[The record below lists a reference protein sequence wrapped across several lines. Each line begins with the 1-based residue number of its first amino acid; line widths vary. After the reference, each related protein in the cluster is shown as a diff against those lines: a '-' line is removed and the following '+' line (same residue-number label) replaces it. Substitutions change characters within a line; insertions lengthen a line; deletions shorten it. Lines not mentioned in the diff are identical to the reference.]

1 MKRSILV
8 ILSSVLTSAA
18 FAAGA
23 DAPAIIP
30 APLKLEQR
38 EGAFHFRP
46 STRICAD
53 TASQETAG
61 LLATRLRASTG
72 YAFEITTQPQEKDC
86 ISLTTQDSKSDL
98 GAEGYELS
106 ASSNSVVI
114 RAPETAGVFYGTQS
128 LLQLLPPEI
137 FSAEV
142 VSNTEWK
149 LPSVQ
154 IEDQPRFK
162 WRGVHLDVSRHFFTK
177 DEIKRFLDEM
187 ALHKLNTFHWH
198 LVDDQGWRIEI
209 KKYPKLTE
217 VSAWRKDSAVVQP
230 DPSHAYFHPAWADP
244 TPAVFG
250 ADGRYG
256 GFYTQDDIREVVA
269 YATARHIT
277 IVPEIEMP
285 GHSVAALAAYPEF
298 ACAGAQ
304 FSTEI
309 KAGVNHGVYCA
320 GNDATYEF
328 LQYVLSEVFQL
339 FPGKYIHI
347 GGDEVPIEQWQ
358 HCPKDQEL
366 IKREGLKDATQIE
379 SYFIRRM
386 EKFITAQG
394 RTLIGWSEIRNGG
407 LASSAVVMDWI
418 GGGVEA
424 ASAGHDVVMTPTDH
438 CYFDHYQSTD
448 HSVEPRAIG
457 GYQPLNHVYMFEPVP
472 TKLPPEFVSHV
483 LGGQANIWTEYI
495 ASFKHVEYMAFPR
508 LCAMAEVTWSSR
520 ESRNWDDFMRRM
532 EIHAR
537 RLDELGINYR
547 RGAITTPEANP
558 SK

>member
-1 MKRSILV
+1 MKRLILTIV
-8 ILSSVLTSAA
+8 TSALTA
-18 FAAGA
+18 TVFAADA

-38 EGAFHFRP
+38 AGSFHLTP
-46 STRICAD
+46 STRICVD
-53 TASQETAG
+53 TASRESG
-61 LLATRLRASTG
+61 DLLATRLRASTG
-72 YAFEITTQPQEKDC
+72 YPLEISTQPLERDC
-86 ISLTTQDSKSDL
+86 IVLATQDAKADL

-106 ASSNSVVI
+106 VSSNQVVI
-114 RAPETAGVFYGTQS
+114 RAPEAAGVFYGTQS

-137 FSAEV
+137 FSAAV
-142 VSNTEWK
+142 VSNTEWR
-149 LPSVQ
+149 LPCVE

-162 WRGVHLDVSRHFFTK
+162 WRGVMLDVSRHFFTK

-217 VSAWRKDSAVVQP
+217 VSAWRKQSAVVPP
-230 DPSHAYFHPAWADP
+230 DPSHTYLHPAWADP
-244 TPAVFG
+244 TSAVFG

-256 GFYTQDDIREVVA
+256 GFYSQDDIREVIA
-269 YATARHIT
+269 YAAARHIT
-277 IVPEIEMP
+277 IIPEIEMP
-285 GHSVAALAAYPEF
+285 GHSVAALAAYPQF
-298 ACAGAQ
+298 ACAGEQ

-328 LQYVLSEVFQL
+328 LQNVLMEVFQL

-347 GGDEVPIEQWQ
+347 GGDEVPIDQWQ
-358 HCPKDQEL
+358 HCPKDQAL
-366 IKREGLKDATQIE
+366 IKREGLKDASQIE

-386 EKFITAQG
+386 EKFVTAQG

-424 ASAGHDVVMTPTDH
+424 ATAGHDVIMTPTDH
-438 CYFDHYQSTD
+438 CYFDYYQSTD
-448 HSVEPRAIG
+448 HSIEPRAIG
-457 GYQPLNHVYMFEPVP
+457 GFQPLNHVYTFEPVP
-472 TKLPPEFVSHV
+472 AKLPPEAAPHV

-508 LCAMAEVTWSSR
+508 LCALAEVTWSPR
-520 ESRNWDDFMRRM
+520 ESRDWDDFMRRI

-547 RGAITTPEANP
+547 RGAVTAPEANP
-558 SK
+558 FK